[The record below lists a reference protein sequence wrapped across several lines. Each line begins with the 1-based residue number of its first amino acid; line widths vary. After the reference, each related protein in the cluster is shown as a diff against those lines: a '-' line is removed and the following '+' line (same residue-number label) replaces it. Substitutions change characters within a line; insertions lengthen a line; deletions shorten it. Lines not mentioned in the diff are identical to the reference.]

1 MKILFY
7 LSAWALASAI
17 GIACALGTKDKRRR
31 VQLPEAPPPAARDEK
46 GERVRGIIFDCY
58 KQMKKHTPGL
68 HFLTACLS
76 RQTIPVEVGLYALEK
91 TFAGL
96 SGRYDTRP
104 IETTIN
110 RLKTL

>member
-1 MKILFY
+1 MSFIFY
-7 LSAWALASAI
+7 FSVWALASAI
-17 GIACALGTKDKRRR
+17 GIACALGTKDKRKR

-58 KQMKKHTPGL
+58 KELRKHAPGL

-91 TFAGL
+91 TLAGL

-104 IETTIN
+104 IETAIN
-110 RLKTL
+110 RLKML